1 MGLRNPFRIE
11 YNQVTDELY
20 IADYSPDA
28 SSPNPLR
35 GPAGHGKWSIVTEA
49 ANFGWPYCATAELP
63 YEDWNFETQTSEGD
77 VRLREPGQRVAATT
91 PASRTCRR

>member
-11 YNQVTDELY
+11 YNTETGELY

-28 SSPNPLR
+28 QTANPLR
-35 GPAGHGKWSIVTEA
+35 GPAGQGKWSIVTEA

-63 YEDWNFETQTSEGD
+63 YVDYDFATQTS
-77 VRLREPGQRVAATT
+77 
-91 PASRTCRR
+91 PASRSTARTR